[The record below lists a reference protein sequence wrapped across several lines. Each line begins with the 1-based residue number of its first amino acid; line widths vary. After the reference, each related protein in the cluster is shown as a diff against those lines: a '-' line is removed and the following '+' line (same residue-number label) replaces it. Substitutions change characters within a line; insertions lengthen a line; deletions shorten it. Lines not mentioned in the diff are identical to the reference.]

1 MTILVSERLTSCND
15 RNNPMLN
22 VYAKHASI
30 LATLRLADSAFSA
43 IGLAEIRRRAMQAL
57 KLQRECRSLWSRPES
72 TSLGCATACS
82 IEKNPASLLQW
93 AHHPVEAKLL
103 PMIQF
108 DYPQQPRC

>member
-1 MTILVSERLTSCND
+1 MQCCSLQETPRIFRMTILVSERLTSCND

-72 TSLGCATACS
+72 TSLGL
-82 IEKNPASLLQW
+82 SLIHISEPTRLG
-93 AHHPVEAKLL
+93 
-103 PMIQF
+103 MISYAVF
-108 DYPQQPRC
+108 C